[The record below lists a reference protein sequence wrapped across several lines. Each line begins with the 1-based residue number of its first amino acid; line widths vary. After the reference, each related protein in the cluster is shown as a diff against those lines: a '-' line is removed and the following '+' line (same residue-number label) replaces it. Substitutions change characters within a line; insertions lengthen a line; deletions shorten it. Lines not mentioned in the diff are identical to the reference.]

1 MPLSQEKRLKMRR
14 LSPEQEISQLKK
26 AIKDLQEVQMKS
38 TQWQKTIQTNQLV
51 IMQYLADMGVK
62 FSRVN

>member
-26 AIKDLQEVQMKS
+26 AVKDLQEVQMKS

>member
-1 MPLSQEKRLKMRR
+1 MSLSQEKRLKMQR

-26 AIKDLQEVQMKS
+26 AVKDLQEVQMKS

-51 IMQYLADMGVK
+51 IMSYLADMGVK